1 MTYFNIL
8 IFTCCSYISIS
19 TDVKDEV
26 VGRLFRMAAGIWLPR
41 DDCTVA
47 MRRDDIC
54 CKET

>member
-1 MTYFNIL
+1 M
-8 IFTCCSYISIS
+8 SIS